1 MRRTSSKNKKAV
13 VLILLVAVFTL
24 FSYGFDQLVIRQED
38 KIRNI
43 NIQYEQLKA
52 ELTSETSLSLQLEN
66 INSSI
71 LNILNENLKTRNFWL
86 KGYLLTTRYDLG
98 KLENEKFF
106 TNIDHQKQLLK
117 KNMMWNFIEVL
128 IATFKIGDQLDEIYN
143 WNYKY
148 FPQYTD
154 KENGK
159 TVYVGIDKKYFDIE
173 KIFNDNIDKFYH
185 KKYDIY
191 LSAIEDDEE
200 NWYYSFRLNH
210 WYDIHQLTLLLI
222 ENLDINRKGIR
233 DNIDFIDK
241 LREEKEELILK
252 KIENLK
258 KNSSNKNEYILLS
271 IISQILSL
279 LFLLLLFKGLL
290 LKKSNSK

>member
-52 ELTSETSLSLQLEN
+52 ELTSETSLSVQLET
-66 INSSI
+66 INTSV

-106 TNIDHQKQLLK
+106 TNIDHQKLLLK
-117 KNMMWNFIEVL
+117 KNMMWNYIDVML
-128 IATFKIGDQLDEIYN
+128 ATIKIGDQLDEIYQ

-148 FPQYTD
+148 FPKYTD

-159 TVYVGIDKKYFDIE
+159 TVYVGIDEKYYDIS

-185 KKYDIY
+185 KKYNIY
-191 LSAIEDDEE
+191 LSAIEDYEE

-222 ENLDINRKGIR
+222 ENLDINRKEIR